1 MDTSKQIYFVFYLIA
16 IEIKK
21 KILFVEDSCLERSIY
36 VRWNQL
42 VKYIENSHKIFF
54 TAQKSCWIKRVL

>member
-21 KILFVEDSCLERSIY
+21 NFVCR
-36 VRWNQL
+36 RQL
-42 VKYIENSHKIFF
+42 SRTFDICKMESTREIHREF
-54 TAQKSCWIKRVL
+54 A

>member
-21 KILFVEDSCLERSIY
+21 ILFVEDSCLECSIY

>member
-21 KILFVEDSCLERSIY
+21 ILFVEDSCLECSIY

-54 TAQKSCWIKRVL
+54 TA

>member
-16 IEIKK
+16 IEIK

>member
-16 IEIKK
+16 IEIK

-54 TAQKSCWIKRVL
+54 TA